1 MFTVDLTHAQFL
13 WLMVSSQMAIYAGM
27 WLLASSTMKA
37 FGPAMRMTSL
47 FNFFL
52 SISVV
57 LVAVRG
63 TALPDVLTRTGANLA
78 GLAAFV
84 ALWAAGSRLFKPD
97 QSLKEPWLVLAI
109 SGTAIIVFGQI
120 SGYGNHRVAVNFI
133 ALAWI
138 VGRSTTFT
146 IASMRQRF
154 GAMPAMITY
163 LIAWGFVA
171 VILVRSFGALVLGWQ
186 IEIDRDRPGNLGFA
200 YFVMVCITGINSVL
214 AYISMRSVMFE
225 LEALARHDP
234 LTGLLNRRALNQ
246 QQALWWDRWQRHQS
260 AFAVICLDIDHFK
273 CINDRWG
280 HDVGD
285 HVLTLVATALQNQ
298 VRPMDTLARTG
309 GEEFIVLLDLREPTD
324 DLLQIAERIRQAVQG
339 LELLPNDKGQPLTV
353 SLGVALSTTTDV
365 RPADVVTRADNALY
379 LAKANGR
386 NRVEVAPELQSLAM
400 CKQVLASA

>member
-13 WLMVSSQMAIYAGM
+13 WLMVSFQMAIFAGL

-37 FGPAMRMTSL
+37 FGSAMRMTSL

-52 SISVV
+52 SISVM
-57 LVAVRG
+57 LVVFRG
-63 TALPDVLTRTGANLA
+63 TALPDILTRTGSNLA

-97 QSLKEPWLVLAI
+97 QSIREPWLILAI

-120 SGYGNHRVAVNFI
+120 SDYGNLRVAVNFI

-146 IASMRQRF
+146 VPSMRQRF
-154 GAMPAMITY
+154 GAVPATITH
-163 LIAWGFVA
+163 LIAWSFVA
-171 VILVRSFGALVLGWQ
+171 VSLVRSFGALVLGWQ

-225 LEALARHDP
+225 LETLARHDP
-234 LTGLLNRRALNQ
+234 LTGLLNRRALQ
-246 QQALWWDRWQRHQS
+246 HQLSLTWDRWKRHQN

-273 CINDRWG
+273 RINDEFG
-280 HDVGD
+280 HEVGD
-285 HVLTLVATALQNQ
+285 QVLIQVAKALQDL

-309 GEEFIVLLDLREPTD
+309 GEEFIVLLDLQESGAE
-324 DLLQIAERIRQAVQG
+324 LLHVAERLRLAVQG
-339 LELLPNDKGQPLTV
+339 LRPLPEDPERHITMSMGM
-353 SLGVALSTTTDV
+353 ALSTAADEKSS
-365 RPADVVTRADNALY
+365 DVVRRADEALY
-379 LAKANGR
+379 RAKDKGR
-386 NRVEVAPELQSLAM
+386 NRLEMSPELS
-400 CKQVLASA
+400 